1 MKQKTRKQTAAALVV
16 TSAPLL
22 YYGFSNFEAGASD
35 PLEAIAI
42 SVACTGGVACFFGGI
57 YMLFKKGR
65 GVVLA
70 SQTKVGDPP
79 ISLVLNETPEDLK
92 DSSTNL
98 RNTSHPLVS
107 GGVVEK
113 PLTPERVAEIKKNN
127 QKALKEFADKVRK
140 ETKEEIIN
148 KKQKVNEMA
157 TLTPAEKMNKLDEL
171 IEDDKA
177 LDKMKA
183 TNNKAQTEMRAEI
196 KKDGFEQNKDGI
208 WVPIKK

>member
-1 MKQKTRKQTAAALVV
+1 MKEKTRKQTAIALIV

-42 SVACTGGVACFFGGI
+42 SIGCTGGIACLLGGI
-57 YMLFKKGR
+57 YIFFTKAKGR
-65 GVVLA
+65 GEDLLA
-70 SQTKVGDPP
+70 SQTSEDSP
-79 ISLVLNETPEDLK
+79 ILDK
-92 DSSTNL
+92 A
-98 RNTSHPLVS
+98 
-107 GGVVEK
+107 K
-113 PLTPERVAEIKKNN
+113 IKRQN
-127 QKALKEFADKVRK
+127 QKALKEFADKIRK

-196 KKDGFEQNKDGI
+196 KKDGFEQNEDGV
-208 WVPIKK
+208 WVPIKKKPVA

>member
-1 MKQKTRKQTAAALVV
+1 MKEKTRKQTAAALIV
-16 TSAPLL
+16 TSVPLL
-22 YYGFSNFEAGASD
+22 YYGFSNLEAGASE

-42 SVACTGGVACFFGGI
+42 SLGCTGGLGFFFGGL

-65 GVVLA
+65 GENLLA
-70 SQTKVGDPP
+70 SQTSEDPP
-79 ISLVLNETPEDLK
+79 ILDK
-92 DSSTNL
+92 A
-98 RNTSHPLVS
+98 
-107 GGVVEK
+107 K
-113 PLTPERVAEIKKNN
+113 IKRQN
-127 QKALKEFADKVRK
+127 QKALKEFADKIRK

-183 TNNKAQTEMRAEI
+183 TNNKAQAEMRADI
-196 KKDGFEQNKDGI
+196 KEDGFEQNEDGI
-208 WVPIKK
+208 WVPIKKKPVA